1 MFQSAVI
8 HVFGIGGFTRL
19 DGIVASLC
27 LDFHAVFL
35 TFGYDVVGLEGF
47 QRHRTADT
55 AFDLAVERR
64 AFFHI
69 HAADDI
75 RIDIVAVV
83 CAEHAAPDGNRLLG
97 AVDGNGDAPLPLH
110 AADIGVERAA
120 VARFAAVD
128 SGQAAEEVGYGVA
141 FKGFDILLAF
151 VEVDDFAGIN
161 SAFTDFIFIACA
173 FDGNGIENDG
183 RRIIGSINDGRET
196 NDGDAGGKG
205 VDFDWLHNGF
215 LVWRNVRQRRL
226 KVFRRPRKGFA
237 ASQIG
242 I

>member
-19 DGIVASLC
+19 DGIVAGFR

-35 TFGYDVVGLEGF
+35 TFGHDVVGFEGF

-75 RIDIVAVV
+75 GIDIVAVV

-97 AVDGNGDAPLPLH
+97 AVDGNGDTPLPLH

-128 SGQAAEEVGYGVA
+128 SGQAAEEVGHGVA
-141 FKGFDILLAF
+141 FEGFDLFLAF
-151 VEVDDFAGIN
+151 VEVDDFAGIDAVLAAFVFV
-161 SAFTDFIFIACA
+161 SAFY
-173 FDGNGIENDG
+173 GNRIERNGLSGGPFGGGVGIV
-183 RRIIGSINDGRET
+183 
-196 NDGDAGGKG
+196 GGKEG
-205 VDFDWLHNGF
+205 RAEAEYAQAGRDGF
-215 LVWRNVRQRRL
+215 QSVV
-226 KVFRRPRKGFA
+226 
-237 ASQIG
+237 SH
-242 I
+242 